1 MRVLG
6 KTFSSNTLAL
16 GLGLLVLTG
25 CEDPTT
31 FVPTNS
37 DEFSYYDQDLYNQ
50 ANVVLQA
57 DYLFV
62 ADYSY
67 SMHDKVEDLVNSMDI
82 FAQDLEDK
90 DIDYR
95 IGFVRGTTST
105 NGDTYRYIPK
115 TLVGPAITPSVLNL
129 QSLINLQLDGFA
141 QANAANGRFLLESA
155 RRVATN
161 SKLSFIRDR
170 SQLVYIFIS
179 DNDDVSVNDS
189 NLGSRT
195 LSSYVESLRVKSDNS
210 YINARAWVTG
220 ASTGC
225 AIGTEFGNGAGTR
238 LATAARALNAG
249 TSEAVQCLND
259 GNSMAASLEDLARN
273 VTRPTKR
280 FKLRAT
286 PVAGTIEVKENNVAR
301 VEGTDWD
308 YVSATHEV
316 VFRNGHEPSAGS
328 ELELSYSPLLV
339 LSNKPDVSTIVV
351 TVDGTEVAKSA
362 SEGWSFNETKKQLLF
377 TGSYKPADGA
387 IVQVTYQ
394 AK

>member
-1 MRVLG
+1 
-6 KTFSSNTLAL
+6 
-16 GLGLLVLTG
+16 VLTA

-50 ANVVLQA
+50 ANDVLQA

-67 SMHDKVEDLVNSMDI
+67 SMHDKVETLVNSMDL
-82 FAQDLEDK
+82 FAEDLK
-90 DIDYR
+90 AKNIDYR

-105 NGDTYRYIPK
+105 NGDTYTYIPK
-115 TLVGPAITPSVLNL
+115 TLVGPAISKSSINL
-129 QSLINLQLDGFA
+129 QSLIDLQLDGFA
-141 QANAANGRFLLESA
+141 SANAANGRFLLESA

-161 SKLSFIRDR
+161 PRLSFIRDA
-170 SQLVYIFIS
+170 SQLVYVFIS
-179 DNDDVSVNDS
+179 DNDDVSVNDP
-189 NLGSRT
+189 NLASRT

-225 AIGTEFGNGAGTR
+225 AVGTEFGNGAGTR
-238 LATAARALNAG
+238 LATAARALNSG
-249 TSEAVQCLND
+249 TSEAVQCLSD
-259 GNSMAASLEDLARN
+259 ANSMASSLEDLARN

-280 FKLRAT
+280 FKLRAP
-286 PVAGTIEVKENNVAR
+286 PVANTIVVKVDGVTQAL
-301 VEGTDWD
+301 GSSWD
-308 YVSATHEV
+308 YVAASREV
-316 VFRNGHEPSAGS
+316 VFRNGSEPDAGS
-328 ELELSYSPLLV
+328 ELEINYSPLLK
-339 LSNKPDVSTIVV
+339 LSGSPDVATLVI
-351 TVDGTEVAKSA
+351 TVDGVEILKSD
-362 SEGWSFNETKKQLLF
+362 SEGWRFNAANNQLLF

-387 IVQVTYQ
+387 IISATYQ